1 MNHLEKNNCQF
12 CNEETDLPW
21 SYYGMTPIIE
31 KYELRINEIS
41 EKYNKD
47 WWEADKH
54 VDAKEMDDL
63 MFYDQLLCTVG
74 RAYVCR
80 ECEEKDDKLYQKYKR

>member
-1 MNHLEKNNCQF
+1 MSKNKCQF
-12 CNEETDLPW
+12 CKAETDLPW
-21 SYYGMTPIIE
+21 SYYSMSPIIE

-47 WWEADKH
+47 WWEADKQ

-63 MFYDQLLCTVG
+63 IFYDQLLCTVG
-74 RAYVCR
+74 KAYVC
-80 ECEEKDDKLYQKYKR
+80 EGCEEKDDELYQKYKR